1 MMTVHGD
8 PLIEFDKVGLSREG
22 RVIVDDVSLRLDAGE
37 ILVILGESGLGKTTV
52 LHAAAGLLEPS
63 SGTVT
68 RRCERQGMLFQEARL
83 LPWMSVGRNVR
94 LAAPGRSAWSPGPH
108 PEVDRALDEVGLR
121 DVADLPP
128 FRLSGG
134 MQRRAALARALFA
147 RPSVVF
153 ADEPFAHLDS
163 ASAKTVGVALGR
175 AAAEGT
181 GVLMTAHE
189 ITDVFTT
196 MGIYRTLFL

>member
-1 MMTVHGD
+1 M
-8 PLIEFDKVGLSREG
+8 IEFDRVGLSRG
-22 RVIVDDVSLRLDAGE
+22 SRVIVDDVSLRLHSGE
-37 ILVILGESGLGKTTV
+37 ILVVLGKSGLGKTTV

-63 SGTVT
+63 TGTVT
-68 RRCERQGMLFQEARL
+68 RRAERQGILFQEARL

-94 LAAPGRSAWSPGPH
+94 LGAPGRSVWSSGPY
-108 PEVDRALDEVGLR
+108 PEVDRALDEVGLT
-121 DVADLPP
+121 DVAHLST

-134 MQRRAALARALFA
+134 MQRRAALARALYA

-175 AAAEGT
+175 AAAEGA
-181 GVLMTAHE
+181 GILMTAHE

>member
-1 MMTVHGD
+1 MTVHGV
-8 PLIEFDKVGLSREG
+8 PLIEFDRVGLSRGG
-22 RVIVDDVSLRLDAGE
+22 RVIVEDLSLRLDAGE

-63 SGTVT
+63 AGTVT
-68 RRCERQGMLFQEARL
+68 RRVERQGMLFQEARL
-83 LPWMSVGRNVR
+83 LPWMTVGRNVR
-94 LAAPGRSAWSPGPH
+94 LGARGRSVWSSGSH
-108 PEVDRALDEVGLR
+108 PEVDRALDAVGLG

-147 RPSVVF
+147 HPSVVF

-163 ASAKTVGVALGR
+163 ASAKTVGAALGR
-175 AAAEGT
+175 AAAEGA

>member
-1 MMTVHGD
+1 MTVHGD
-8 PLIEFDKVGLSREG
+8 PLIEFDRVGLSRG
-22 RVIVDDVSLRLDAGE
+22 SRVIVDDVSLRLHSGE
-37 ILVILGESGLGKTTV
+37 ILVVLGESGLGKTTV

-63 SGTVT
+63 TGTVT
-68 RRCERQGMLFQEARL
+68 RRAERQGILFQEARL

-94 LAAPGRSAWSPGPH
+94 LCAPGRSVWSSGLY
-108 PEVDRALDEVGLR
+108 PEVDRALEQVGLTE
-121 DVADLPP
+121 VAALSP

-134 MQRRAALARALFA
+134 MQRRAALARALYA

-175 AAAEGT
+175 AAAEGA
-181 GVLMTAHE
+181 GILMTAHE

>member
-1 MMTVHGD
+1 MTVHGD
-8 PLIEFDKVGLSREG
+8 PLIEFDRVGLSRG
-22 RVIVDDVSLRLDAGE
+22 DKVIVDDVSLRLDAGE

-63 SGTVT
+63 TGTVT
-68 RRCERQGMLFQEARL
+68 RRIERQSILFQEARL
-83 LPWMSVGRNVR
+83 LPWMSVGGNV
-94 LAAPGRSAWSPGPH
+94 LLGAPGRDVWRSGPR
-108 PEVDRALDEVGLR
+108 PDVDRALDEVGLR
-121 DVADLPP
+121 DVAHLPP

-147 RPSVVF
+147 CPSVVF

-175 AAAEGT
+175 AAAEGA

-189 ITDVFTT
+189 ITDIFTT